1 MVFSALKIVPA
12 VEICSVEWIYCGK
25 RNVKKAPKLRN
36 WQQDSDTQNSRKA
49 EPTQILSGRF
59 KILRR
64 EDFRYFCFRIRGLRC

>member
-1 MVFSALKIVPA
+1 MVFSTLKIVPA

-25 RNVKKAPKLRN
+25 RNVKKAKLRN
-36 WQQDSDTQNSRKA
+36 WQLDSDTQNSRKA
-49 EPTQILSGRF
+49 EPTQVLSGRF